1 MSDHSPDTGQM
12 VRTPYSIFFQSACS
26 GLWYTTPNAA
36 GSVKAIQLERDLFVS
51 QDQLA
56 ALERELAAVN
66 AEVTR
71 MKETL
76 SDILPALE
84 RASGCSAKDL
94 ARPGNALTAD
104 EVAALWMARAI
115 MEGEL

>member
-1 MSDHSPDTGQM
+1 MKIEAGKCYRTRDGHKATIYRTDADLWSFPGPMKVDGGINVY
-12 VRTPYSIFFQSACS
+12 VRASTARQ
-26 GLWYTTPNAA
+26 
-36 GSVKAIQLERDLFVS
+36 
-51 QDQLA
+51 
-56 ALERELAAVN
+56 LERELAAVN